1 MQADRMAPTG
11 ASERH
16 HILDALRG
24 WALAGVLAANM
35 MVFIG
40 FGYAS
45 EPERAA
51 ALGSHFDDIAEL
63 LFEWLVVG
71 KFYSLFS
78 LLFGIGFAMQLSRLQ
93 ARGEG
98 MARYVRRLVVLFLFG
113 IAHLFL
119 LWLGDILALYAL
131 MGGVLL
137 LFRRAS
143 DRALLR
149 WAAALWMVPVA
160 WAALIHFADINLAGI
175 FYYLAFQGFA
185 ANGLDQ
191 NISPATWLNGADYLT
206 QLRNHPNEVFL
217 RIGDLVYQ
225 MRPAKVLAMFLI
237 GLWIGRRG
245 LFAATPETRPLLVRT
260 VKLGLGIGLPLA
272 LVRAVL
278 HMTAGENHTLRFL
291 EEALYCVS
299 TPVTALGYAAGF
311 TLLWGGGGSRLLAW
325 PAPAG
330 RMALTNYLSQT
341 LIQTLLF
348 TGAGLA
354 LGNVFGL
361 TFVLPF
367 AAAIF
372 AVQVAFSGWWLT
384 RFRFGPAEWLW
395 RSLTY
400 GRAQPMRLARP
411 GGIATAA

>member
-1 MQADRMAPTG
+1 MQAERLAPTD

-51 ALGSHFDDIAEL
+51 SLGSRFNDIAEL
-63 LFEWLVVG
+63 LFEWLIVG

-78 LLFGIGFAMQLSRLQ
+78 LLFGIGFAVQLSRLE

-98 MARYVRRLVVLFLFG
+98 MGRYVRRLLVLFLFG
-113 IAHLFL
+113 LAHLYL

-143 DRALLR
+143 DRALIR
-149 WAAALWMVPVA
+149 WAVALWMVPIA

-191 NISPATWLNGADYLT
+191 SVSPATWLNGANYLE
-206 QLRNHPNEVFL
+206 QLGNHPNEVLL

-225 MRPAKVLAMFLI
+225 MRPTKVLAMFLI
-237 GLWIGRRG
+237 GLCIGRRS
-245 LFAATPETRPLLVRT
+245 LFAATPETRPLLKRT
-260 VKLGLGIGLPLA
+260 AKLGLGIGLPLA
-272 LVRAVL
+272 FGRAVL
-278 HMTAGENHTLRFL
+278 HMTAGDNGALRFL

-299 TPVTALGYAAGF
+299 TPITALGYAASF
-311 TLLWGGGGSRLLAW
+311 TLLWSSGRRRWLGW

-354 LGNVFGL
+354 LGNFFGL
-361 TFVLPF
+361 VFVLPLAAVIF
-367 AAAIF
+367 AA
-372 AVQVAFSGWWLT
+372 QVVVSGWWLR
-384 RFRFGPAEWLW
+384 RFRFGPCEWLW

-411 GGIATAA
+411 ERTAAV

>member
-1 MQADRMAPTG
+1 MNAKPMAPTE

-51 ALGSHFDDIAEL
+51 GLGSQFNDIAEL

-78 LLFGIGFAMQLSRLQ
+78 LLFGIGFAVQLQRLEV
-93 ARGEG
+93 RGEG
-98 MARYVRRLVVLFLFG
+98 AGRYLRRLIVLFLFG
-113 IAHLFL
+113 LAHLFL
-119 LWLGDILALYAL
+119 LWMGDILALYAL

-137 LFRRAS
+137 LFRRTS
-143 DRALLR
+143 DAALLR
-149 WAAALWMVPVA
+149 WAVVLWLVPVA
-160 WAALIHFADINLAGI
+160 WSALIHLAGINPAGI

-185 ANGLDQ
+185 ANGLTPDM
-191 NISPATWLNGADYLT
+191 SPATWLNGADYLT
-206 QLRNHPNEVFL
+206 QLRDRPYEVLL
-217 RIGDLVYQ
+217 RIGDLTYQ
-225 MRPAKVLAMFLI
+225 MRPTKVLAMFLI
-237 GLWIGRRG
+237 GLWVGRRA
-245 LFAATPETRPLLVRT
+245 LFAATPTSRSLLVRMA
-260 VKLGLGIGLPLA
+260 KIGFGLGLPLA

-278 HMTAGENHTLRFL
+278 HMTAGDDGVLRFV
-291 EEALYCVS
+291 EETLYCLS
-299 TPVTALGYAAGF
+299 TPILALGYAAGF
-311 TLLWGGGGSRLLAW
+311 TLLWKGEASRLLAW

-330 RMALTNYLSQT
+330 RMALTNYLSQS

-361 TFVLPF
+361 AFVAPF
-367 AAAIF
+367 AAVIF
-372 AVQVAFSGWWLT
+372 AAQVAFSGWWLG
-384 RFRFGPAEWLW
+384 RFRFGPCEWLW
-395 RSLTY
+395 RSATY

-411 GGIATAA
+411 EGIAAA

>member
-1 MQADRMAPTG
+1 MEATKTAPTD

-24 WALAGVLAANM
+24 WALLGVLAANM

-51 ALGSHFDDIAEL
+51 GLGSRLNDVAEL

-78 LLFGIGFAMQLSRLQ
+78 LLFGIGFAVQLQRLEE
-93 ARGEG
+93 RGEG
-98 MARYVRRLVVLFLFG
+98 TARYLRRLIVLFLFG
-113 IAHLFL
+113 LAHLFL
-119 LWLGDILALYAL
+119 LWMGDILALYAM

-143 DRALLR
+143 DRALV
-149 WAAALWMVPVA
+149 WCAALLWMVPVG
-160 WAALIHFADINLAGI
+160 WSALIHFAGINLADPIYG
-175 FYYLAFQGFA
+175 AAMQGFVA
-185 ANGLDQ
+185 GGVDLKM
-191 NISPATWLNGADYLT
+191 SPASWFNGADYLD
-206 QLRNHPNEVFL
+206 QLALHPTEVLL
-217 RIGDLVYQ
+217 RIADLIYQ
-225 MRPAKVLAMFLI
+225 MRPAKVLGMFLI
-237 GLWIGRRG
+237 GLWIGRRR
-245 LFAATPETRPLLVRT
+245 LFAASGTMRPLLRRT
-260 VKLGLGIGLPLA
+260 AWIGIGFGLPLGLA
-272 LVRAVL
+272 RAVL
-278 HMTAGENHTLRFL
+278 HMSAGEEGTLRFAT
-291 EEALYCVS
+291 EALYCVS
-299 TPVTALGYAAGF
+299 TPLLALGYAAAF
-311 TLLWGGGGSRLLAW
+311 TLLWSGRVRWLLAW
-325 PAPAG
+325 PASAG
-330 RMALTNYLSQT
+330 RMALTNYLSQS

-361 TFVLPF
+361 AFVVPI

-372 AVQVAFSGWWLT
+372 AAQVVFSAWWLA
-384 RFRFGPAEWLW
+384 RYRFGPCEWLW

-400 GRAQPMRLARP
+400 GRAQPMRLARTQ
-411 GGIATAA
+411 GIAAA

>member
-1 MQADRMAPTG
+1 MRADRLAPTD

-24 WALAGVLAANM
+24 WALFGVLAANM

-51 ALGSHFDDIAEL
+51 GIGAGLNDIAEL
-63 LFEWLVVG
+63 LLEWLIVG

-78 LLFGIGFAMQLSRLQ
+78 LLFGIGFAVQLQRLE

-98 MARYVRRLVVLFLFG
+98 IGRYLRRLAVLFLFG
-113 IAHLFL
+113 LAHLYL

-143 DRALLR
+143 DRALIR
-149 WAAALWMVPVA
+149 WAIALWLVPIG

-175 FYYLAFQGFA
+175 FYYLAFTGFA

-191 NISPATWLNGADYLT
+191 SMSPATWLNSADYLT
-206 QLRNHPNEVFL
+206 QLGNHPNEVFL

-237 GLWIGRRG
+237 GLWVGRRA
-245 LFAATPETRPLLVRT
+245 LFAATTTSRPLLVR
-260 VKLGLGIGLPLA
+260 VAKLGIGLGLPLA
-272 LVRAVL
+272 FARAVL
-278 HMTAGENHTLRFL
+278 HMTAGENGTLRFL
-291 EEALYCVS
+291 EETLYCVS
-299 TPVTALGYAAGF
+299 TPTLALGYAASF
-311 TLLWGGGGSRLLAW
+311 TMLWSRGPSRLLAW
-325 PAPAG
+325 PAPEG
-330 RMALTNYLSQT
+330 RMALTNYLSQS

-361 TFVLPF
+361 AFVVPF

-372 AVQVAFSGWWLT
+372 AFQVAISSWWLT
-384 RFRFGPAEWLW
+384 RFRFGPCEWLW

-400 GRAQPMRLARP
+400 GRAQPMRLARS
-411 GGIATAA
+411 GTVAAA

>member
-1 MQADRMAPTG
+1 MQGQTIQPTA

-16 HILDALRG
+16 AILDALRG

-51 ALGSHFDDIAEL
+51 GIASGLDDLAEL

-78 LLFGIGFAMQLSRLQ
+78 LLFGIGFAVQLSRLE

-98 MARYVRRLVVLFLFG
+98 VARYLRRLAVLFLFG
-113 IAHLFL
+113 LAHLYL

-143 DRALLR
+143 GRALIR
-149 WAAALWMVPVA
+149 WAVALWMVPIA

-237 GLWIGRRG
+237 GLWVGRRA
-245 LFAATPETRPLLVRT
+245 LFATTPETRPLLARVA
-260 VKLGLGIGLPLA
+260 KLGLGFGLPLA
-272 LVRAVL
+272 LMRAVL
-278 HMTAGENHTLRFL
+278 HMTAGENGSLRFL

-299 TPVTALGYAAGF
+299 TPLTALGYAAGF
-311 TLLWGGGGSRLLAW
+311 TLLWKGGASGLLAW

-354 LGNVFGL
+354 LGNRFGL
-361 TFVLPF
+361 AFVLPF

-372 AVQVAFSGWWLT
+372 AFQVAFSGWWLS
-384 RFRFGPAEWLW
+384 RFRFGPCEWLW

-400 GRAQPMRLARP
+400 GRAQPMRLARREEV
-411 GGIATAA
+411 AAA